1 MEGGLAV
8 GDAAESCFS
17 GLSFC
22 RSLSLSF
29 LKMWASWTISVFG
42 GDPSLFFFF
51 FLFGGDR
58 TSTKAVET
66 RKSGL
71 NHGSDLEKAP
81 RRGSREDRVGA
92 KMKIKK
98 KRRAEK
104 VYQKK
109 KGQVRSAMIRSS
121 IYQRLTIGH

>member
-29 LKMWASWTISVFG
+29 LKMWASWTISVLG
-42 GDPSLFFFF
+42 GGTPRFFF

-104 VYQKK
+104 MCQKK

-121 IYQRLTIGH
+121 IYQRSTIGH